1 MKAKLKPEDEAG
13 IKAIMDLQKLVGI
26 KEPRKKAERNWR
38 AFSEYDK
45 ANTMAAWT
53 ILCTK

>member
-1 MKAKLKPEDEAG
+1 MKTKLKPEDEAG